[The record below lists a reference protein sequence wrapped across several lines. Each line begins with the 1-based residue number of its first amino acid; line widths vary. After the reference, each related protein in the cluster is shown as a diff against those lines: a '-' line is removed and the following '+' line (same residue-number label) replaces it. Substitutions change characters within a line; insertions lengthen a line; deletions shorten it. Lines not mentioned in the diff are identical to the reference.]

1 MCMGTSY
8 DGYDQQDSHRGGLRQ
23 LAFMRCRFAAAS
35 WPPPSPLLVATL
47 TRHCAKQHC
56 SSFHCQAAVEGGGL
70 GAGWRGRDGQPC
82 RSQQAKCGDRW
93 KGAAGEQNWEQ
104 IQQVNWFSLQ
114 QIQCTRVAAETLVP
128 LQEGRPPCR
137 KQCVNECSRNARD
150 VDGMRSTSSKWW
162 YVRMRHVGERLERSQ

>member
-1 MCMGTSY
+1 MRAGEDATGSPAAL
-8 DGYDQQDSHRGGLRQ
+8 SRPSVVTGG
-23 LAFMRCRFAAAS
+23 
-35 WPPPSPLLVATL
+35 
-47 TRHCAKQHC
+47 
-56 SSFHCQAAVEGGGL
+56 
-70 GAGWRGRDGQPC
+70 
-82 RSQQAKCGDRW
+82 

-128 LQEGRPPCR
+128 LQAGRPPCR

-162 YVRMRHVGERLERSQ
+162 YVRMRRVGERLERSQ